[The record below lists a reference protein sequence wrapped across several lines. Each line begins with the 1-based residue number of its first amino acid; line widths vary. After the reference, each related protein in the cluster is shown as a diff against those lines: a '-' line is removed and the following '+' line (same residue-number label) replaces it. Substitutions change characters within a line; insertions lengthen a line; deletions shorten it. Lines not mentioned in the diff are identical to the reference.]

1 MLQPYKLVIFDWD
14 GTIMDSI
21 SHIVDCIQGAA
32 RSNQMVP
39 PDEQSIKDIIGMS
52 LPNAFET
59 LFNLNFSDRYED
71 FRESYKQ
78 QYHQHQEAH
87 LPLFDGVP
95 ELLTRLTEESKKLAV
110 ATGKGRPGLDK
121 IMNAHNLGH
130 FFEFSRTSDEA
141 QSKPSPDMLHQI
153 LDYFKVKA
161 SDAIMIGDS
170 VHDLN
175 MAKQAGM
182 DRIGVSFG
190 AHKREQLEQYDPIK
204 VIDSYWE
211 LIDEL

>member
-1 MLQPYKLVIFDWD
+1 MLQYYKLVIFDWD

-21 SHIVDCIQGAA
+21 SHIVNCIQGAA
-32 RSNQMVP
+32 RFNNLTP

-59 LFNLNFSDRYED
+59 LFDMRFAERYEE
-71 FRESYKQ
+71 FRLAYKD
-78 QYHQHQEAH
+78 QYHQNHEAH
-87 LPLFDGVP
+87 LPLFDGVS
-95 ELLTRLTEESKKLAV
+95 ELLAHLHSENKKLAV

-121 IMNAHNLGH
+121 IMNAHNLSH
-130 FFEFSRTSDEA
+130 YFEYSRTSDEA
-141 QSKPSPDMLHQI
+141 ESKPSPDMLLQI
-153 LDYFKVKA
+153 MEYFDVSPDK
-161 SDAIMIGDS
+161 SIMIGDS

-190 AHKREQLEQYDPIK
+190 AHKREQLEKYEPIT

-211 LIDEL
+211 LMTG